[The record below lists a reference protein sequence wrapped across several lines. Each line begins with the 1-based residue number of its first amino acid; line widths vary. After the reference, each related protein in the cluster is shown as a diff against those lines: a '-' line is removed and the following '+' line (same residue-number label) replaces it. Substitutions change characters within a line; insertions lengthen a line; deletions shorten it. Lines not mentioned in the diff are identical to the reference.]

1 MNALTAEGVCRRYGE
16 QEVLKD
22 FSLALAEGEF
32 VALMGP
38 SGSGK
43 STFLHLAA
51 GLLSAD
57 SGRILVGGADVTAMG
72 DGAATKFRRRH
83 VGVVFQS
90 FNLLDER
97 TVVEN
102 IVLPAKLDGAKPDPA
117 RVDELVKKL
126 GLSGKERKR
135 PSELSG
141 GERQRVAI
149 ARALYSKPDIV
160 LADEPTGNLDMK
172 SAHEICA
179 ILEPRPGAHL
189 QALPL
194 RLRLK
199 SRGAPD
205 RSHWGR
211 RHAPTLSVPNRP
223 WKPLAHAV
231 PCARLDGRVRERGRV
246 WYN

>member
-179 ILEPRPGAHL
+179 ILKDLNGSE
-189 QALPL
+189 
-194 RLRLK
+194 
-199 SRGAPD
+199 
-205 RSHWGR
+205 RS
-211 RHAPTLSVPNRP
+211 
-223 WKPLAHAV
+223 AV
-231 PCARLDGRVRERGRV
+231 LLVTHDPVVAAAAGRVAFLKDGAVAAVHETNNDPELIAKL
-246 WYN
+246 YLSAYA

>member
-16 QEVLKD
+16 QEVLKG

-179 ILEPRPGAHL
+179 ILKDLNGSE
-189 QALPL
+189 
-194 RLRLK
+194 
-199 SRGAPD
+199 
-205 RSHWGR
+205 RS
-211 RHAPTLSVPNRP
+211 
-223 WKPLAHAV
+223 AV
-231 PCARLDGRVRERGRV
+231 LLVTHDPVVAAAADMAAATAETQIRERSFMFSFPFTSE
-246 WYN
+246 

>member
-141 GERQRVAI
+141 GERQSVAI

-179 ILEPRPGAHL
+179 ILKDLNGSERSAVLLVTHDPVTAAAASRVHLLKDGAFVGAFDTGHDP
-189 QALPL
+189 ALVSE
-194 RLRLK
+194 RY
-199 SRGAPD
+199 
-205 RSHWGR
+205 
-211 RHAPTLSVPNRP
+211 
-223 WKPLAHAV
+223 LAA
-231 PCARLDGRVRERGRV
+231 AGGK
-246 WYN
+246 